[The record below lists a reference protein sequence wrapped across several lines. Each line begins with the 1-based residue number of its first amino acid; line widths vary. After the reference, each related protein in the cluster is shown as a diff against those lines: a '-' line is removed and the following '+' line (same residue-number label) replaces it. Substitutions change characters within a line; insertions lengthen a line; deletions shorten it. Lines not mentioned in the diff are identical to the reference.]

1 MAMIL
6 IVDDNPTIRW
16 SLSKLLRSSGYEI
29 VEACDGQEALTALVM
44 NDIDMVLT
52 DLYMPEVDGIELLIR
67 LKNSK
72 RNPLIVAMSG
82 GGHLETSAVLTLA
95 RDLGVTATIAKPFTA
110 DDLLELIGNVLAP
123 VAV

>member
-1 MAMIL
+1 MATIL

-16 SLSKLLRSSGYEI
+16 SLSKLLRSSGYEV
-29 VEACDGQEALTALVM
+29 VETCDGQEALTALVM
-44 NDIDMVLT
+44 NDVDMVLT

-67 LKNSK
+67 LKDSK
-72 RNPLIVAMSG
+72 RNQPIVAMSG

-95 RDLGVTATIAKPFTA
+95 RDLGVTATIEKPFTA